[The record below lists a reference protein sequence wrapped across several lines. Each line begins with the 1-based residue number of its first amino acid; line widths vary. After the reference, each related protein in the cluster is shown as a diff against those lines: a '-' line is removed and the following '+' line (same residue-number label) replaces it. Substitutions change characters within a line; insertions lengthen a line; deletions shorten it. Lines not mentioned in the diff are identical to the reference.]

1 MPQLALVTGTSSG
14 IGRAC
19 AELLRDRGWEVL
31 AGVRSAG
38 DAPEGCEELLLDVTD
53 PAQVAAAAERVGGR
67 LDALVANAG
76 VALSGPLEFV
86 PLDELRAQLEVNV
99 VGQVA
104 LLQALLPALR
114 EARGRVVLM
123 GSVSGRLALPF
134 LGPYAASK
142 FALEAVADALR
153 GEVAPFGIAVSLVQ
167 PGSIATPM
175 WRKGG
180 ERAARLEPAAVELY
194 GGAIA
199 ALREWA
205 AKRGA
210 VTPPAEVART
220 VEHALTAERPRTR
233 YVVGAGARTRTLI
246 GRAPDRLRDRLIG
259 RLIARGATR

>member
-1 MPQLALVTGTSSG
+1 VRTVLVTGTSSG

-19 AELLRDRGWEVL
+19 AERLRDRGWHVL
-31 AGVRSAG
+31 AGVRRLD
-38 DAPEGCEELLLDVTD
+38 DAPAGCEAVALDVTD
-53 PAQVAAAAERVGGR
+53 AAQVAALAGR
-67 LDALVANAG
+67 PLDAAVLNAG

-86 PLDELRAQLEVNV
+86 PVDELRAQLEVNV

-104 LLQALLPALR
+104 LLQAILPALR
-114 EARGRVVLM
+114 ESRGRVVLV

-142 FALEAVADALR
+142 FALEAVADSLR
-153 GEVAPFGIAVSLVQ
+153 GEVAPFGIAVSLVE

-180 ERAARLEPAAVELY
+180 ERAAQLPEPAVALY
-194 GGAIA
+194 GEAVA
-199 ALREWA
+199 ALRAWA

-210 VTPPAEVART
+210 VTPAAEVAVV
-220 VEHALTAERPRTR
+220 VERALTAERPRSR

-246 GRAPDRLRDRLIG
+246 GRAPDRVRDRLIA
-259 RLIARGATR
+259 RLLARG

>member
-1 MPQLALVTGTSSG
+1 MDRVVLVTGTSTG

-19 AELLRDRGWEVL
+19 AALLRDRGWRVL
-31 AGVRSAG
+31 AGVRAEA
-38 DAPEGCEELLLDVTD
+38 DAPEGCEPLLLDVTD
-53 PAQVAAAAERVGGR
+53 EAQVAAAAERVGAR
-67 LDALVANAG
+67 LDGLVANAG

-86 PLDELRAQLEVNV
+86 PLAELRDQFDVNV

-153 GEVAPFGIAVSLVQ
+153 GEVAPFGIRVALVQ

-180 ERAARLEPAAVELY
+180 ERASQLPPEAVELY
-194 GGAIA
+194 GRTIES
-199 ALREWA
+199 LRAWA
-205 AKRGA
+205 EKRGA
-210 VTPPAEVART
+210 VTPPEAVARV
-220 VEHALTAERPRTR
+220 VEQALTAERPRTR

-246 GRAPDRLRDRLIG
+246 GRAPDRVRDGLIRRLIL
-259 RLIARGATR
+259 RAR

>member
-1 MPQLALVTGTSSG
+1 VSRVVLVTGTSSG

-19 AELLRDRGWEVL
+19 AEHLRDRGWKVL
-31 AGVRSAG
+31 AGVRRVG
-38 DAPEGCEELLLDVTD
+38 DAPGGCEPIVLDL
-53 PAQVAAAAERVGGR
+53 AAVRWR
-67 LDALVANAG
+67 PRPLDAAVLNAG

-86 PLDELRAQLEVNV
+86 ALDELRDQLEVNV

-114 EARGRVVLM
+114 DSRGRVVLM

-142 FALEAVADALR
+142 FALEAVADSLR
-153 GEVAPFGIAVSLVQ
+153 GEVAPFGIRVSLVQ

-180 ERAARLEPAAVELY
+180 ERVAQLAPEAVELY
-194 GGAIA
+194 GGAIS
-199 ALREWA
+199 ALRAWA

-210 VTPPAEVART
+210 VTPPEEVART

-233 YVVGAGARTRTLI
+233 YVVGQGARTRTLI
-246 GRAPDRLRDRLIG
+246 GRAPDRARDRLIG
-259 RLIARGATR
+259 RLIRRSVGS

>member
-1 MPQLALVTGTSSG
+1 MPSVLVTGTSTG

-19 AELLRDRGWEVL
+19 AERLRDRGWKVL
-31 AGVRSAG
+31 AGVRAAG
-38 DAPEGCEELLLDVTD
+38 DAPDGCEEVVLDLADVRWD
-53 PAQVAAAAERVGGR
+53 ERP
-67 LDALVANAG
+67 LDAAVLNAG

-86 PLDELRAQLEVNV
+86 PLDELRQQLEVNV

-114 EARGRVVLM
+114 ESRGRLVLM

-142 FALEAVADALR
+142 FALEAIADALR
-153 GEVAPFGIAVSLVQ
+153 GEVAPFGISVSLVE

-180 ERAARLEPAAVELY
+180 ERAAQLPPQALELY
-194 GGAIA
+194 GVAIR
-199 ALREWA
+199 ALRDWA
-205 AKRGA
+205 ERSGA
-210 VTPPAEVART
+210 VTPPEEVAET

-233 YVVGAGARTRTLI
+233 YVVGAGARKRLLV
-246 GRAPDRLRDRLIG
+246 GRAPDRLRDELIRRLM
-259 RLIARGATR
+259 RAK